1 MLSVLTCIFVQH
13 DLRLVVVAALI
24 CATACSAAFGFHLRS
39 LKSAGSTMSWAWLA
53 LTGLVA
59 GSGVWATHFVA
70 MLAYQPSLSIGYAIP
85 GTVLSF
91 LTAVLGMGLGFA
103 LPVARR
109 GVTAALSG
117 GVLTGSSVA
126 AMHFMGI
133 AAIRTQARF
142 DWDMRYVVA
151 SVVIGALGAAA
162 AFYLR
167 TRLKGR
173 AEWLVPAVVLVVP
186 QFILIR
192 QLGWMNT
199 YAALIV
205 PGLFSA
211 FGTFLLRQSLLTI
224 PKDFEEA
231 ADAAESFARKR
242 NDLVQHGG
250 ALEQGGPFGVGDPA

>member
-1 MLSVLTCIFVQH
+1 MFSVLTCIFVQH

-39 LKSAGSTMSWAWLA
+39 LKTAGSTMSWAWLA

-85 GTVLSF
+85 ATVLSF

-133 AAIRTQARF
+133 AAIRTQARLE
-142 DWDMRYVVA
+142 WDMRYVVA
-151 SVVIGALGAAA
+151 SVAIGALGAAA

-173 AEWLVPAVVLVVP
+173 AQRSSAWSVSHVSRSMLIFCSAVTAPAGSTRP
-186 QFILIR
+186 SR
-192 QLGWMNT
+192 ESST
-199 YAALIV
+199 AAR
-205 PGLFSA
+205 PMTSS
-211 FGTFLLRQSLLTI
+211 R
-224 PKDFEEA
+224 
-231 ADAAESFARKR
+231 
-242 NDLVQHGG
+242 
-250 ALEQGGPFGVGDPA
+250 